1 MTTCTELRIGASQDK
16 GLIDVYWLELKEED
30 LPADNDWLSQGEAA
44 QLAAMRFI
52 KRRTDWRLGRWTAKC
67 AVAGYLN
74 GRRGAPPF
82 SNMEIRA
89 AASGAPEVFIGG
101 QPAPVNI
108 SITHRDGRGAC
119 AVARCGVALG
129 CDLELVEPRSHGF
142 SVDYFTASEQQMIAR
157 APGSERACLVTL
169 LWSAKESALKAL
181 DAGLRL
187 DTRSV
192 VVTLADEMW
201 HSTAVRDTTWHS
213 LQVVHEGNSVFH
225 GWWQCTGGL
234 VRTVVAFP
242 PPSPPKIIQARE
254 TGFTLP

>member
-1 MTTCTELRIGASQDK
+1 MATCAELSPPTALDQA
-16 GLIDVYWLELKEED
+16 LIDVYWLELT
-30 LPADNDWLSQGEAA
+30 LADVPVSDDWLSRGESA
-44 QLAAMRFI
+44 QLDTMHFP
-52 KRRTDWRLGRWTAKC
+52 KRRSEWRLGRWAAKC
-67 AVAGYLN
+67 AVSGYLN
-74 GRRGAPPF
+74 GRRGPLPF
-82 SNMEIRA
+82 STLEIRA

-142 SVDYFTASEQQMIAR
+142 SVDYFTASEQQMIAHS
-157 APGSERACLVTL
+157 PEPERACLVSL

-192 VVTLADEMW
+192 IVSFDPL
-201 HSTAVRDTTWHS
+201 STVFSEEEWRP
-213 LQVVHEGNSVFH
+213 LQVVHEGNSIFH
-225 GWWQCTGGL
+225 GWWQCAEGF

-242 PPSPPKIIQARE
+242 PPSPPKIIEAR
-254 TGFTLP
+254 